1 MSFLQAEFE
10 SYDLVHGNLK
20 SSNVLLDQNYEPLL
34 SDYAFQPLM
43 HDNNAAQ
50 TMFAYKTPDYI
61 QYQQVSHK
69 TDVYC
74 LGIIILEILTGKF
87 PSQYLSN
94 GKGGIDVVEWVLTAI
109 QENRERELLDPEIAA
124 VSTDASVNQMLQL
137 LEIGAACSESD
148 PQQRLDMK
156 EAIRRIGQVQV

>member
-10 SYDLVHGNLK
+10 SYDLPHGNLK

-43 HDNNAAQ
+43 HDNNAEQ
-50 TMFAYKTPDYI
+50 TMFAYKTPDYT
-61 QYQQVSHK
+61 QYQQVSPK

-109 QENRERELLDPEIAA
+109 QENRERELLEPEIVA

-137 LEIGAACSESD
+137 LEIGAACSVSN
-148 PQQRLDMK
+148 PHQRLDMK